1 MTASMIV
8 GIVPLIPSWK
18 LNNLK
23 RDNTNIVDTEGLF
36 VLFFK
41 KTICNK
47 KIFINRSTFKLV
59 TYSISIVILDHNIN
73 EVGAVKCLIP
83 KISFFSL
90 FVE

>member
-36 VLFFK
+36 VLFFLK
-41 KTICNK
+41 K
-47 KIFINRSTFKLV
+47 
-59 TYSISIVILDHNIN
+59 
-73 EVGAVKCLIP
+73 
-83 KISFFSL
+83 L
-90 FVE
+90 FVIKNIYKQINLQISDLLY

>member
-41 KTICNK
+41 KKTICNK

-59 TYSISIVILDHNIN
+59 TYSISIVILDHM
-73 EVGAVKCLIP
+73 KWLIP